1 MLYRIYFWFEPSCY
15 RGNSIDS
22 AALRKHTT
30 PHSYTSDLFNAT
42 SERAKL
48 RRGREVKKNSG
59 VLQGNLVADEA
70 DLRWYCSWMGRASA
84 LDACSADMYVW
95 YSRSTPFPTQQHAT
109 HTHHIEDP
117 IHLHIFFLKKKKQLQ
132 FVLVTQ
138 HHVWSSAKESPCHF

>member
-30 PHSYTSDLFNAT
+30 THSYTSDLFNAT

-48 RRGREVKKNSG
+48 KRGRDVKKNSA

-70 DLRWYCSWMGRASA
+70 DLR
-84 LDACSADMYVW
+84 
-95 YSRSTPFPTQQHAT
+95 
-109 HTHHIEDP
+109 
-117 IHLHIFFLKKKKQLQ
+117 
-132 FVLVTQ
+132 
-138 HHVWSSAKESPCHF
+138 